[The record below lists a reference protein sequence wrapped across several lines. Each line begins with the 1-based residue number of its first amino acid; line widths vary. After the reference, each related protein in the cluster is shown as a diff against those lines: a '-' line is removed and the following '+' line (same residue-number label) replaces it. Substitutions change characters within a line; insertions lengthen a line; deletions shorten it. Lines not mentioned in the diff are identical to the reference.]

1 MFKLLSVNQSEA
13 ELKLQ
18 LPEGLGGGSK
28 NVRYYISHDAANCI
42 FSNGSLAASLP
53 KQDTTVDWPFWV
65 FTFVFNYL

>member
-1 MFKLLSVNQSEA
+1 MFKLLSVHQSGA

-18 LPEGLGGGSK
+18 LPEGLGGSK
-28 NVRYYISHDAANCI
+28 NVRYYISHDANCI
-42 FSNGSLAASLP
+42 VSNGSSAASLP